1 MPRTPGSKK
10 LTLEKKVAIALF
22 LVDLAG
28 RGTGAVAAVKSAMAT
43 SKLGKIVEWEIW
55 RSRKDAASLVRERP
69 RKPKFTKQIK
79 DEIARLVTRVLDIA
93 RQTLQSQATR

>member
-22 LVDLAG
+22 LVDLAK

-43 SKLGKIVEWEIW
+43 SKLGKTVEWEIW

-69 RKPKFTKQIK
+69 RKPKVTKQIK
-79 DEIARLVTRVLDIA
+79 DEIARLVTGVLDIA
-93 RQTLQSQATR
+93 RQTLRSQATR